1 MTERFLGLAITIF
14 HTLWVVFMLTGFF
27 WTLLA
32 FFFHKRFFDFFWFR
46 TLHAAGILLVSLFPL
61 LGRYCP
67 LTIWENLLRQKSGSG
82 YEGGFILHYLEK
94 FIYPDIDPSAIRIGT
109 FVVAFV
115 SIAAYILRPPE
126 RTKSWFK
133 KISGSGIR
141 GSGTL

>member
-1 MTERFLGLAITIF
+1 
-14 HTLWVVFMLTGFF
+14 MLTGFF
-27 WTLLA
+27 WTVLA
-32 FFFHKRFFDFFWFR
+32 FFTHRRFFDFFWFR

-67 LTIWENLLRQKSGSG
+67 LTIWENYLRQKSGSA

-94 FIYPDIDPSAIRIGT
+94 LIYPDIDPVVIRIGT

-126 RTKSWFK
+126 RTKLWFK
-133 KISGSGIR
+133 RK
-141 GSGTL
+141 